1 MSVMHDSFFTGSHWR
16 DVRSFRALSPPHA
29 ARRWHHSGDDKEG
42 FWHLRLHIW
51 PSQPWGPLAVVSPS
65 WTLNALLNTLVR
77 RGTPY
82 KWLIHFL
89 FLVLLTS
96 GCVCEACSALMKMFT
111 LYWLLWWHLIAKGH
125 PTVIKETMPRN
136 KRLGQPVLLQ
146 SPVTTLQRQ
155 EHLSPQA
162 RLEPYCP
169 FPCRCALSECAVSQI
184 CTGGRWIT
192 SVTSVLE
199 LEWWP
204 FVQANSEPVYNTLLT
219 HSSLCLSISEK
230 YSSCVLACHYFE
242 KSVNVNTLNNQ
253 LVIY

>member
-1 MSVMHDSFFTGSHWR
+1 MIPSLLALTEEMSG
-16 DVRSFRALSPPHA
+16 LSELCPHPTLQ
-29 ARRWHHSGDDKEG
+29 GDDTTVVMTRRDSG
-42 FWHLRLHIW
+42 ISDCTFGPASHGSVSC
-51 PSQPWGPLAVVSPS
+51 SQSFMDLKCSSQHTGEKIP
-65 WTLNALLNTLVR
+65 
-77 RGTPY
+77 GTPY

-96 GCVCEACSALMKMFT
+96 GCVCEACSACVFYALMKMFT

-199 LEWWP
+199 LE
-204 FVQANSEPVYNTLLT
+204 
-219 HSSLCLSISEK
+219 
-230 YSSCVLACHYFE
+230 
-242 KSVNVNTLNNQ
+242 
-253 LVIY
+253 